1 MNCSV
6 TINGNVVDWHE
17 GMTVT
22 KAMEIMNY
30 SFKLIVVYI
39 DDNYVPQD
47 EWHKTLI
54 PEGADVKIV
63 HIMSGG

>member
-1 MNCSV
+1 MKKSV
-6 TINGNVVDWHE
+6 TINGNVVEWHE

-30 SFKLIVVYI
+30 SYKLIVVYI
-39 DDNYVPQD
+39 NDDYVPQD
-47 EWHKTLI
+47 EWNTTLI